1 MNCPKEFRTMKIETT
16 HRRDQRGFTLIE
28 VMVVVVILGIL
39 AGIVVPKLLDRPEEA
54 RRTKAE
60 LQIKGIEDALAL
72 YKLDNGLFPSTEQ
85 GLIALVQKPDSGR
98 IPIKYREGGYM
109 KKIPSDPWGGN
120 YIYLSPGLNGDY
132 DLLSYGADGEPG
144 GEGKDADVQSWEIE

>member
-1 MNCPKEFRTMKIETT
+1 MQTT
-16 HRRDQRGFTLIE
+16 HSNNQRGFTLIE

-54 RRTKAE
+54 RRTKAV
-60 LQIKGIEDALAL
+60 LQIKGIEEALAL
-72 YKLDNGLFPSTEQ
+72 YKLDNGLFPSTNQ
-85 GLIALVQKPDSGR
+85 GLTALVTKPESGR
-98 IPIKYREGGYM
+98 IPIKYRESGYM
-109 KKIPSDPWGGN
+109 KKIPSDPWSGD

-144 GEGKDADVQSWEIE
+144 GEDNNADVQSWEIE

>member
-1 MNCPKEFRTMKIETT
+1 MKIETT

>member
-1 MNCPKEFRTMKIETT
+1 MKKSAIIR
-16 HRRDQRGFTLIE
+16 HNQRGFTLIE

-85 GLIALVQKPDSGR
+85 GLQALVEKPESGR
-98 IPIKYREGGYM
+98 IPIKYRDGGYM

-120 YIYLSPGLNGDY
+120 YIFLSPGINGDY

-144 GEGKDADVQSWEIE
+144 GEGKDADVKSWEIE